1 MAPVPR
7 RSAHSRL
14 LAPLLC
20 VGALVL
26 SLGLAGPA
34 SARALPAAPAAPT
47 EGTWLAD
54 VGAVMQGARPFLR
67 ERAAQAGP
75 DARLAINLDIDN
87 TSLATYY
94 DRGRA
99 VRKVRNAARLATTLG
114 YTVLF
119 NTGRLRSRLGSVRA
133 ELTRAGYAVG
143 AVCTRK
149 RGELLPVGKQRCR
162 AAFVAQG
169 YTIVANIGNN
179 DSDFEGADYERAF
192 RLPNY
197 DGALG

>member
-1 MAPVPR
+1 
-7 RSAHSRL
+7 
-14 LAPLLC
+14 
-20 VGALVL
+20 
-26 SLGLAGPA
+26 
-34 SARALPAAPAAPT
+34 
-47 EGTWLAD
+47 
-54 VGAVMQGARPFLR
+54 VMQGARPFLR

-94 DRGRA
+94 DRGAA
-99 VRKVRNAARLATTLG
+99 VRKVRNAARLATRLG

-119 NTGRLRSRLGSVRA
+119 NTGRLQSRLRGVRA

-143 AVCTRK
+143 AICTRD
-149 RGELLPVGKQRCR
+149 RGELLPVGKQQCR
-162 AAFVAQG
+162 ASFVAEG
-169 YTIVANIGNN
+169 YTIVANVGNN
-179 DSDFEGADYERAF
+179 DSDFEGSDYERAF